1 MMRTS
6 VITVLSIIALM
17 ICMTLLYS
25 QKKELARHKH
35 NFNALNQE
43 LTHYKTLNGQKAT
56 QISSLVLT
64 NQELKTYNQELV
76 NQVKDLGIKLK
87 NVQSLSVKALESNYN
102 INTTLK
108 DSVIFVYDTV
118 SQTIID
124 TTKIKYTSYFDDW
137 ITFKQTQIDTAV
149 NTEIKTRDSI
159 TIVQHWE
166 PYKFL
171 CFRWG
176 KKKSKE
182 TVTNSN
188 PYSTVTHSINIIKR

>member
-124 TTKIKYTSYFDDW
+124 TVKIKHTYYSDNW
-137 ITFKQTQIDTAV
+137 ITFKQTQINENI

-166 PYKFL
+166 PYRFL
-171 CFRWG
+171 FFKWG

-188 PYSTVTHSINIIKR
+188 PYSTVIHSVSIIKK

>member
-1 MMRTS
+1 MFVVTMS
-6 VITVLSIIALM
+6 VCLFLTLFLKNREIRRQENNFIALN
-17 ICMTLLYS
+17 
-25 QKKELARHKH
+25 E
-35 NFNALNQE
+35 E
-43 LTHYKTLNGQKAT
+43 LTHYKTANGQRAT
-56 QISSLVLT
+56 QVSSLILT
-64 NQELKTYNQELV
+64 NKELKTYNEELV
-76 NQVKDLGIKLK
+76 NQVKDLKIKLK
-87 NVQSLSVKALESNYN
+87 NVQSISVKALESNYN
-102 INTTLK
+102 INSTLK

>member
-124 TTKIKYTSYFDDW
+124 TVPIKHTYYSDNW
-137 ITFKQTQIDTAV
+137 ITFKQTQINENI

-166 PYKFL
+166 PYRFL
-171 CFRWG
+171 FFKWG

-188 PYSTVTHSINIIKR
+188 PYSTVIHSVSIIKK

>member
-124 TTKIKYTSYFDDW
+124 TVKHTYYSDNW
-137 ITFKQTQIDTAV
+137 ITFKQTQINENI

-166 PYKFL
+166 PYRFL
-171 CFRWG
+171 FFKWG

-188 PYSTVTHSINIIKR
+188 PYSTVIHSVSIIKK